1 MTYQRLTPLLL
12 SLLVFALV
20 TSGCQSERDQET
32 SSADTPTE
40 TVAQEKTTM
49 TWSYVGDT
57 GPANWASLDEAYAAC
72 ADSQQSPVDLA
83 ADDEAQGVNIELDY
97 ESAQGTLFDT
107 GHGVQVNVEG
117 GTMMIDGKAFALKQF
132 HFHTPSEHT
141 LDGQQYPAEAHL
153 VHAADDGELATANTH
168 QPYEFAVTYGVLRV
182 GQPIEYDRFRP
193 PFTTVTDAWAPEQL
207 AWPAHRL
214 VLDGGHRGPPVEAGP
229 AETDFTPSPASPT
242 DEPRLAVTGTN
253 PVAGVPIE
261 ESTRGD
267 PPQLR
272 SLYQSLSA
280 VSHLAYERD
289 QHANKTPYQVD
300 QLVVLQPPTRSSV
313 VVSGTVERARPR
325 S

>member
-1 MTYQRLTPLLL
+1 MQSHGNDIDDDGISNTGHTTVVCLPFFEFPTTEDCPPWFTTLRARDTDWTTDDIRTWLDTLQATVDCQPHDCYYGVRIGASQQYGNTPATFCETLNESRLHAPDTMG
-12 SLLVFALV
+12 SV
-20 TSGCQSERDQET
+20 TGTGTCFWE
-32 SSADTPTE
+32 TE
-40 TVAQEKTTM
+40 TGWWFLE
-49 TWSYVGDT
+49 
-57 GPANWASLDEAYAAC
+57 
-72 ADSQQSPVDLA
+72 
-83 ADDEAQGVNIELDY
+83 
-97 ESAQGTLFDT
+97 
-107 GHGVQVNVEG
+107 
-117 GTMMIDGKAFALKQF
+117 
-132 HFHTPSEHT
+132 
-141 LDGQQYPAEAHL
+141 
-153 VHAADDGELATANTH
+153 ATANTH

>member
-153 VHAADDGELATANTH
+153 VHAADDGELAVLGLFYEEGDASEFLAPVWEDLGSKSDIQTAAPMTIN
-168 QPYEFAVTYGVLRV
+168 FANMLPSNRVAYTYSGSLTTPPCSEGVRWHVMQEPLTLSA
-182 GQPIEYDRFRP
+182 QQLTALTAIYDGNNRP
-193 PFTTVTDAWAPEQL
+193 V
-207 AWPAHRL
+207 
-214 VLDGGHRGPPVEAGP
+214 
-229 AETDFTPSPASPT
+229 
-242 DEPRLAVTGTN
+242 
-253 PVAGVPIE
+253 
-261 ESTRGD
+261 
-267 PPQLR
+267 
-272 SLYQSLSA
+272 QSLNDRELDR
-280 VSHLAYERD
+280 VTL
-289 QHANKTPYQVD
+289 
-300 QLVVLQPPTRSSV
+300 
-313 VVSGTVERARPR
+313 
-325 S
+325 